1 MDLNMEDLDTASP
14 AAKGSSKMM
23 TLVALVV
30 LTLLAGGGGWLVGG
44 VLAPKPLSVEEA
56 KIVEEAKAAVAHKKA
71 KEAGGGGDE
80 SSKKDEGLPRIAT
93 EANGVVQ
100 LDAITTNLAYP
111 TENWIRLE
119 VALLFKGTPDVAMA
133 EQIHQDIA
141 AYMKTVSL
149 QQIQGPRGFQ
159 YLKDDIEERVD
170 LRSEGRVTNVIFR
183 TFVIQ

>member
-1 MDLNMEDLDTASP
+1 MDDADTANAGQKKSSP
-14 AAKGSSKMM
+14 VVMIAA
-23 TLVALVV
+23 LAV
-30 LTLLAGGGGWLVGG
+30 LTLIAGGGGWLVGG
-44 VLAPKPLSVEEA
+44 MLAPAPVSAEEA
-56 KIVEEAKAAVAHKKA
+56 KIIEDARAAIALKKA
-71 KEAGGGGDE
+71 GQPQAAEEGG
-80 SSKKDEGLPRIAT
+80 KKDEGLPKIAT

-119 VALLFKGTPDVAMA
+119 VALLFKGAPDVAMA

-141 AYMKTVSL
+141 AYLKTVSL

>member
-1 MDLNMEDLDTASP
+1 MEDLDTASA
-14 AAKGSSKMM
+14 AAKRSSKMM

-30 LTLLAGGGGWLVGG
+30 MTLLAGGGGWLVGG
-44 VLAPKPLSVEEA
+44 FLAPKPLSVEEA

-71 KEAGGGGDE
+71 KVGEGGE
-80 SSKKDEGLPRIAT
+80 ETSKTDEGLPRIAT